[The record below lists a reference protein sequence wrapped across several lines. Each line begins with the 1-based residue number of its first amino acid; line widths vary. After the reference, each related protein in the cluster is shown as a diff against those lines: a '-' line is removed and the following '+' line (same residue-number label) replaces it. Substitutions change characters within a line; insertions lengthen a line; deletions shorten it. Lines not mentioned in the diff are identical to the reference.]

1 MVQQLGCTWLERHL
15 QVILQHLLDL
25 AAQPRA
31 APTHVDAVY
40 SRQCITFVFRSL
52 LGKMLGEKQQAA
64 ACKELARIIN
74 HQMNSIGNRSMSLSH
89 YLLNNIKSSS
99 LQ

>member
-1 MVQQLGCTWLERHL
+1 MVQQLGPAWLERHL
-15 QVILQHLLDL
+15 SVVLQHLLDL

-40 SRQCITFVFRSL
+40 SRQCITFVLRSL

-74 HQMNSIGNRSMSLSH
+74 HQMNSIGMNSTAEINTNVT
-89 YLLNNIKSSS
+89 YLY
-99 LQ
+99 